1 MMTVEGSTEK
11 RAERLSDRAFSR
23 GLWASVISLLICLA
37 LLCSVTYAWFTSEV
51 ESGTNN
57 LVSGS
62 FSLSMKVTD
71 SHGNEIPL
79 VADDGTRPSA
89 RTATLTESGIYT
101 VTLTLDE
108 KSNAKGYCIVNC
120 NRKYPKL
127 TDVIV
132 GEHTLNAGE
141 HEKNTPLVFQV
152 EVVVGIEPIP
162 LTLEPCYGP
171 TAAPHIF
178 MGTIIHQNDFTVQH

>member
-1 MMTVEGSTEK
+1 MTVEGSTEK

-71 SHGNEIPL
+71 SYGNEIPL

-108 KSNAKGYCIVNC
+108 MQS
-120 NRKYPKL
+120 
-127 TDVIV
+127 
-132 GEHTLNAGE
+132 
-141 HEKNTPLVFQV
+141 
-152 EVVVGIEPIP
+152 
-162 LTLEPCYGP
+162 
-171 TAAPHIF
+171 
-178 MGTIIHQNDFTVQH
+178 